1 MEFDQISMGE
11 ENTSVGKS
19 ALKETRATGV
29 PFSHNLFLPGA
40 TTITPSPSSPST
52 SAATQNSA
60 VKTIKPRKLKLP
72 QTQDQLIREASLVNL
87 LKNYKPSKLSKQH
100 VRNGVSLP
108 LPLLEGRLE
117 DTDILFGRGNRI
129 GGHPGN
135 CMMRKVVALN
145 QTFYRSA
152 SRQDK
157 HLSADAILGYFESR

>member
-1 MEFDQISMGE
+1 MEVDQISMGE
-11 ENTSVGKS
+11 ANASVGKS

-40 TTITPSPSSPST
+40 TTITPSPPSPSAIA
-52 SAATQNSA
+52 SQNSP
-60 VKTIKPRKLKLP
+60 VETIKPRKLKLP
-72 QTQDQLIREASLVNL
+72 QTQDQFMREASLANL
-87 LKNYKPSKLSKQH
+87 LKKYKPSKLSQQRLRK
-100 VRNGVSLP
+100 GAS

-135 CMMRKVVALN
+135 CIMRKVVALN